1 MNRFRIDFEREK
13 CLGDAICTA
22 ICSNWYMDSDGK
34 ASYRNNEIG
43 QEDYEENHE
52 AEISCPAEIIKIRK
66 I

>member
-1 MNRFRIDFEREK
+1 MVKFRIEIDRER

-34 ASYRNNEIG
+34 ASYRNSEIG
-43 QEDYEENHE
+43 QDEYVENHE
-52 AEISCPAEIIKIRK
+52 AEISCPAAIIKIRK